1 MSSVSLFAQ
10 VILGPAGSGKST
22 YCHTIKTMAE
32 TLKRNIITVNL
43 DPAAEYLPYSPDID
57 IRDLITL
64 KDVMEEFGLGPNG
77 GLVYCFEFL
86 LQEIDWLETQLN
98 DHTISGDYLLID
110 CPGQLELYMHLDVF
124 PGVLEFLSSMNVAL
138 CTVCLVDST
147 FCLDL
152 MKFYGGVL
160 MALAMMLNLPYAS
173 LTVLS
178 KSDLVT
184 DKTRLH
190 SFLCVEPEI
199 GVGTEDAKSEDY
211 FLQKYG
217 GLYRAI
223 KGLVG
228 LTRWVT
234 TTWCPSANW
243 TSKTGR
249 PCWSSFDKQTRA
261 SSSKTRGNP
270 TVAHS
275 NKPSSSSTNST
286 SNPIHT
292 N

>member
-1 MSSVSLFAQ
+1 MASVSLFAQ

-43 DPAAEYLPYSPDID
+43 DPAAEYLPYTPDID

-64 KDVMEEFGLGPNG
+64 QDVMEEFNLGPNG
-77 GLVYCFEFL
+77 GLVFCFEFL
-86 LQEIDWLETQLN
+86 LKEIDWLETQLN
-98 DHTISGDYLLID
+98 ENTVHGDYLLID

-124 PGVLEFLSSMNVAL
+124 SGVLDFLVSMNVAV

-152 MKFYGGVL
+152 MKFFGGVL
-160 MALAMMLNLPYAS
+160 MALALMLNLPHAA

-178 KSDLVT
+178 KSDLIE
-184 DKTRLH
+184 DKEKL
-190 SFLCVEPEI
+190 SDFLQLDPEQV
-199 GVGTEDAKSEDY
+199 VGQQDAKSEDY

-217 GLYRAI
+217 KLYSAI

-228 LTRWVT
+228 LKR
-234 TTWCPSANW
+234 
-243 TSKTGR
+243 
-249 PCWSSFDKQTRA
+249 
-261 SSSKTRGNP
+261 
-270 TVAHS
+270 
-275 NKPSSSSTNST
+275 
-286 SNPIHT
+286 
-292 N
+292 